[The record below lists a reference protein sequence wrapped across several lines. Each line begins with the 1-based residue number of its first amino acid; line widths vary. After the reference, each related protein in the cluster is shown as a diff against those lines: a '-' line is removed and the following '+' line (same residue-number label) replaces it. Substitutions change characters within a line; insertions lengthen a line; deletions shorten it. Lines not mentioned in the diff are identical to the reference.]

1 LKSVKK
7 SKGRARIVQ
16 VDPDCDDLDSILESL
31 PQAAAGTATILNKR
45 GLPVTPGGRPSVKKN
60 AVNAKY
66 SGNYRN
72 PLNTQ
77 EILGKKVSIG
87 RACAVLGIVQLG
99 PNIRLEEAGHDE
111 RLRVFKDAAFYA
123 LSEEDLE
130 EILNT
135 EEAALRLY
143 LLGIFRAQCRIIKFV
158 APANARSEFEH
169 CVFHTATRDPEIQK
183 HLGLSITES
192 VFDQ

>member
-1 LKSVKK
+1 MLS
-7 SKGRARIVQ
+7 Q
-16 VDPDCDDLDSILESL
+16 TD
-31 PQAAAGTATILNKR
+31 
-45 GLPVTPGGRPSVKKN
+45 
-60 AVNAKY
+60 
-66 SGNYRN
+66 
-72 PLNTQ
+72 
-77 EILGKKVSIG
+77 
-87 RACAVLGIVQLG
+87 
-99 PNIRLEEAGHDE
+99 
-111 RLRVFKDAAFYA
+111 
-123 LSEEDLE
+123 SEEDLE